1 MIPATLSS
9 EYLQSIP
16 VQKKKEQIK
25 SIIDSFVGNLHH
37 AASVGQTSFTFDPS
51 HLIQAANTA
60 ANSYK
65 MSLQQD
71 LSGARLDASGDTV
84 DMSGVRVDAALKQQQ
99 LGLMQKNV
107 NFTSLP
113 CSPLTV
119 DDLISE
125 FKLKFPNCRVSFKET
140 WVDVNKTTKTL
151 KSGIVIDWSVN
162 TDVPKNA
169 DAPKNNAT

>member
-1 MIPATLSS
+1 MIPVTLSS

-16 VQKKKEQIK
+16 AQRKKEQIK

-51 HLIQAANTA
+51 HLIQEANKA

-65 MSLQQD
+65 MNLNLD
-71 LSGARLDASGDTV
+71 LSGSSIDASGQV
-84 DMSGVRVDAALKQQQ
+84 LDAAWQKQQMQKQQMQ

-113 CSPLTV
+113 CSPLSV

-125 FKLKFPNCRVSFKET
+125 FKVKFPSCRISFKET
-140 WVDVNKTTKTL
+140 WVDVNKTTRTL
-151 KSGIVIDWSVN
+151 KSGILIDWAPVK
-162 TDVPKNA
+162 TDTPQKK
-169 DAPKNNAT
+169 DAPVN

>member
-16 VQKKKEQIK
+16 AQRKKEQIK
-25 SIIDSFVGNLHH
+25 SIMDSFVGNLHH
-37 AASVGQTSFTFDPS
+37 AASVGETSFTFDPS
-51 HLIQAANTA
+51 HLIQEANKA

-65 MSLQQD
+65 MNLNLD
-71 LSGARLDASGDTV
+71 LSGSSIDASGQV
-84 DMSGVRVDAALKQQQ
+84 LDAGRQRQQMQ

-113 CSPLTV
+113 CSPLSV

-125 FKLKFPNCRVSFKET
+125 FKVKFPSCRISFKET
-140 WVDVNKTTKTL
+140 WVDVNKTTRTL
-151 KSGIVIDWSVN
+151 KSGILIDWAPIK
-162 TDVPKNA
+162 TDNPQKK
-169 DAPKNNAT
+169 DAPVN

>member
-9 EYLQSIP
+9 EYLQYIP

-51 HLIQAANTA
+51 SIIQAANAA

-65 MSLQQD
+65 MTLQQD
-71 LSGARLDASGDTV
+71 LSGATV
-84 DMSGVRVDAALKQQQ
+84 DMSGVRVDPAAQQQ
-99 LGLMQKNV
+99 LSLMEKNV

-113 CSPLTV
+113 CSALSV

>member
-1 MIPATLSS
+1 MIPVTLSS

-16 VQKKKEQIK
+16 AQRKKEQIK

-51 HLIQAANTA
+51 HLIQEANKA

-65 MSLQQD
+65 MNLNLD
-71 LSGARLDASGDTV
+71 LSGSSLDASGQV
-84 DMSGVRVDAALKQQQ
+84 LDAAWQKQQMQ

-113 CSPLTV
+113 CSPLSV

-125 FKLKFPNCRVSFKET
+125 FKVKFPSCQISFKET
-140 WVDVNKTTKTL
+140 WVDVNKTTRTL
-151 KSGIVIDWSVN
+151 KSGILIDWAPIK
-162 TDVPKNA
+162 TDNPQKK
-169 DAPKNNAT
+169 DAPVN

>member
-16 VQKKKEQIK
+16 AQRKKEQIK
-25 SIIDSFVGNLHH
+25 SIMDSFVGNLHH
-37 AASVGQTSFTFDPS
+37 AASVGETSFTFDPS
-51 HLIQAANTA
+51 HLIQEANKA

-65 MSLQQD
+65 MNLNLD
-71 LSGARLDASGDTV
+71 LSGSSIDASGQV
-84 DMSGVRVDAALKQQQ
+84 LDAGRQRQQMQ

-113 CSPLTV
+113 CSPLSV

-125 FKLKFPNCRVSFKET
+125 FKVKFPSCRISFKET
-140 WVDVNKTTKTL
+140 WVDVNKTTRTL
-151 KSGIVIDWSVN
+151 KSGILIDWAPIK
-162 TDVPKNA
+162 TDNP
-169 DAPKNNAT
+169 

>member
-16 VQKKKEQIK
+16 AQRKKEQIK
-25 SIIDSFVGNLHH
+25 SIMDSFVGNLHH
-37 AASVGQTSFTFDPS
+37 AASVGETSFTFDPS
-51 HLIQAANTA
+51 HLIQEANKA

-65 MSLQQD
+65 MNLNLD

-84 DMSGVRVDAALKQQQ
+84 DMSGVRIDAAWQKQQRQ

-113 CSPLTV
+113 CSPLSV

-125 FKLKFPNCRVSFKET
+125 FKVKFPSCRISFKET
-140 WVDVNKTTKTL
+140 WVDVNKTTRTL
-151 KSGIVIDWSVN
+151 KSGILIDWAPVKD
-162 TDVPKNA
+162 TPQKK
-169 DAPKNNAT
+169 DAPVN

>member
-16 VQKKKEQIK
+16 AQRKKEQIK

-51 HLIQAANTA
+51 HLIQEANNA

-65 MSLQQD
+65 MNLNLD
-71 LSGARLDASGDTV
+71 LSGSSLDASGQV
-84 DMSGVRVDAALKQQQ
+84 LDAAWQKQQMQRQQMQ

-113 CSPLTV
+113 CSPLSV

-125 FKLKFPNCRVSFKET
+125 FKLKFPSCQISFKET
-140 WVDVNKTTKTL
+140 WVDVNKTTRTL
-151 KSGIVIDWSVN
+151 KSGILIDWTPVKD
-162 TDVPKNA
+162 TTQKK
-169 DAPKNNAT
+169 DAPVN